1 MPRLTGCPHYLEH
14 FNTVVNGNG
23 IQVEHVNKEKIPI
36 KCVPINRE
44 LLYTH
49 LKLPLPKYGKIDFC
63 SSG

>member
-1 MPRLTGCPHYLEH
+1 MSRLTGCPHYLEH

-44 LLYTH
+44 LLYYT
-49 LKLPLPKYGKIDFC
+49 LSELREELF
-63 SSG
+63 S